1 VPGLADAVVR
11 EAYSHEVSSA
21 GFWPGNEAFPQAA
34 FYSYAYPEPPGFRFQ
49 SATEG
54 AHFDAALG
62 EFILPYDFVRHAVDS
77 DALLL
82 DFLSSTYAA
91 AADLGRW
98 DRDALECAMGVPA
111 QVRQL

>member
-1 VPGLADAVVR
+1 
-11 EAYSHEVSSA
+11 
-21 GFWPGNEAFPQAA
+21 
-34 FYSYAYPEPPGFRFQ
+34 
-49 SATEG
+49 
-54 AHFDAALG
+54 
-62 EFILPYDFVRHAVDS
+62 
-77 DALLL
+77 LL